1 MHSLKLIR
9 SSTTGFSLIEL
20 LVAIAIIAILS
31 SLAIPA
37 YHQYSQRAKVTS
49 ALRYAQ
55 PMQLAIA
62 LCWQLEGQ
70 LPRCAQPGQQGLPLV
85 PDPLPAELSS
95 FSVDASA
102 AVQMQLTEVV
112 IDKVPLSVILTPH
125 IQQGML
131 NWQIRC
137 SDYQLGRSVVAG
149 CQSSL

>member
-1 MHSLKLIR
+1 MYFCNTRRKPAA
-9 SSTTGFSLIEL
+9 GFSLIEL

-70 LPRCAQPGQQGLPLV
+70 LARCAQPGQQGLPLI
-85 PDPLPAELSS
+85 PDPLPAQLNRFSIDATAGLQLELADVL
-95 FSVDASA
+95 VD
-102 AVQMQLTEVV
+102 E
-112 IDKVPLSVILTPH
+112 VPLQVLLTPDG
-125 IQQGML
+125 QQGML
-131 NWQIRC
+131 NWLISC